1 MTRALVS
8 ALFLLTACCAPAVEP
23 PSRLDKIASHFDQL
37 IESGRDRYGAKP
49 TALWLASID
58 IRQGGQ
64 FEPAPA
70 ASRRTYR
77 TIHAPRGSTLY
88 WDQPLVAF
96 AMTLSDRRG
105 QPAYRAAAEEYVRA
119 FLDCCV
125 DEDHTGMFEWGNHLY
140 YDVFADSIANIFEP
154 IHEIRPM
161 TPAWSLLW
169 SIDAAATERE
179 IRAAVQ
185 GHVLDAETG
194 LFNRHALTG
203 PQSREKPQGE
213 PMPFLAAG
221 ASLVESLAWLASQGV
236 GDADELEELAL
247 TVARYSSDQRDR
259 ATGLVPTQ
267 PVVQRWDSRVATTE
281 VGLWAGALVRSW
293 RMSGR
298 DELLDMAHD
307 AVSAYLATGWDEE
320 ARRYYGMLRLSD
332 GSPESDRSTE
342 WQPSLH
348 SDVWEPLFPSHDYP
362 MAFAETCLT
371 LWEIDRA
378 ELYATCARRWIE
390 QMRAQMPPRY
400 PKTANTDAAIQD
412 GAFAENYGRAIH
424 FLARA
429 GMALDSPEAS
439 DLARRLADDA
449 IDKLW
454 VEEAGMFRS
463 HPGDD
468 RADAVDGLGFLFAS
482 LAYLETS
489 EDWDLG
495 GISF

>member
-1 MTRALVS
+1 MRTALVS
-8 ALFLLTACCAPAVEP
+8 AVFLLAASCT
-23 PSRLDKIASHFDQL
+23 PSWGPSDHVAKIRSHFDKL
-37 IESGRDRYGAKP
+37 IEHGRDRYGPKP

-64 FEPAPA
+64 FEPAPV

-88 WDQPLVAF
+88 WDQPLIGA
-96 AMTLSDRRG
+96 ALGLSKTTG
-105 QPAYRAAAEEYVRA
+105 EAAYREASVEYVRA

-125 DEDHTGMFEWGNHLY
+125 DEDYTGMFEWGNHLY
-140 YDVFADSIANIFEP
+140 YDVFTNSIANIFDP

-169 SIDAAATERE
+169 SIDEAATERE
-179 IRAAVQ
+179 IRAAVK

-203 PQSREKPQGE
+203 PQSHDQPQGE

-221 ASLVESLAWLASQGV
+221 ASLIESLTWLASQGV
-236 GDADELEELAL
+236 GDADEFEELAL
-247 TVARYSSDQRDR
+247 TVARYSFDQRDGV
-259 ATGLVPTQ
+259 TGLMPTQ

-298 DELLDMAHD
+298 EEFVRMARD
-307 AVSAYLATGWDEE
+307 AVSAYLTTGWDEE
-320 ARRYYGMLRLSD
+320 TLRYYGMLRLSD
-332 GSPESDRSTE
+332 GSPETDRSTE
-342 WQPSLH
+342 WQPGLH

-362 MAFAETCLT
+362 MAFGETCLT
-371 LWEIDRA
+371 LWEIDGDER
-378 ELYATCARRWIE
+378 YATCAVRWIE
-390 QMRAQMPPRY
+390 QIRSQMPPRY
-400 PKTANTDAAIQD
+400 PKASNTDTEMEE
-412 GAFAENYGRAIH
+412 GTFAENYGRAIH
-424 FLARA
+424 FLTRAARVLETPE
-429 GMALDSPEAS
+429 ALD
-439 DLARRLADDA
+439 LAKTLADDA

-463 HPGDD
+463 HPRDD

-482 LAYLETS
+482 LAYLETGD
-489 EDWDLG
+489 DWDLG